1 MQVRRGR
8 RRDPLW
14 ARLIVIFGAV
24 LMLFSGG
31 TLVGSHILIGQ
42 ATDDITQ
49 RDDLIDGAA
58 AARGRNIDGAINMLL
73 VGIDY
78 RPWAA
83 EAGARADTI
92 VIVHIPKTHDQ
103 AYLVSIPR
111 DWRVEIS
118 AHEKSGYRGGTDKI
132 NSAFSAGYEGG
143 GSEIEKRA
151 RGVSLLADT
160 LHKQTGITFNGAAII
175 DFAGFE
181 DVVREM
187 GGVNMCIDQRAQSI
201 HLAYDRN
208 GKLVN
213 ITFDENT
220 KRVSGVPEGGKRVV
234 HEIGCRRMSAKLAL
248 DYSRIRYGLPNTD
261 YDRQR
266 HQQQLIKAIAK
277 EATSKGMMTDLRKL
291 NRVISAAGKAFVL
304 DTGGVPIADFVFTLK
319 GVAANDLVMVKTNN
333 GTYNGQRI
341 GGVSYEFMSDESM
354 AMLHAVRDGT
364 LADFLLAHPNFISSN
379 QAPKTS

>member
-14 ARLIVIFGAV
+14 ARLIVISGAM
-24 LMLFSGG
+24 LMLLSGG

-42 ATDDITQ
+42 ATADISQ
-49 RDDLIDGAA
+49 RDLIGGEAKAA
-58 AARGRNIDGAINMLL
+58 GHNIDGAINMLL

-92 VIVHIPKTHDQ
+92 LVAHIPKTHDQ

-111 DWRVEIS
+111 DWRVDIP
-118 AHEKSGYRGGTDKI
+118 ADDTLGYRGGTDKI
-132 NSAFSAGYEGG
+132 NGAFAVAYEGG
-143 GSEIEKRA
+143 GTEIEKRA
-151 RGVSLLADT
+151 RGVSLLAKT
-160 LHKQTGITFNGAAII
+160 IHQQTGIKFNGAAII

-181 DVVREM
+181 DVVREL
-187 GGVNMCIDQRAQSI
+187 GGVNMCVDQRATSI

-213 ITFDENT
+213 VTFDENT
-220 KRVSGVPEGGKRVV
+220 KRVSGVPEGGKRLV
-234 HEIGCRRMSAKLAL
+234 HEVGCRRMSAKLAL

-277 EATSKGMMTDLRKL
+277 EATSKGMVTDLGKL
-291 NRVISAAGKAFVL
+291 KRVISAGGKAFVL
-304 DTGGVPIADFVFTLK
+304 DTGGVPIADFAFTLR

-354 AMLHAVRDGT
+354 AMLHALRDGT
-364 LADFLLAHPNFISSN
+364 LPDFLLSHPEFISSN
-379 QAPKTS
+379 QAAKG